1 MALVKDLLQ
10 TRPQRP
16 VTVSADD
23 TVLRALQVM
32 AEANIGAVLVTE
44 GGKVLGIFTERD
56 YARKGELAG
65 RKAAETPIR
74 DVMTSPILTVTPQTT
89 VDECLALMQKHH
101 IRHLPV
107 VSADRV
113 IDILS
118 IRDVMEVVLKERESL
133 ITGLE
138 NYIMGSSFQM

>member
-1 MALVKDLLQ
+1 MALVKDLIQ
-10 TRPQRP
+10 SRPQHP
-16 VTVSADD
+16 VSVSADE

-74 DVMTSPILTVTPQTT
+74 EVMTSPILTVSPETT

-101 IRHLPV
+101 FRHLPV
-107 VSADRV
+107 VSGDRV
-113 IDILS
+113 VGILS

-138 NYIMGSSFQM
+138 NYITGSNFQM